1 MMSRYP
7 DPHAR
12 LACALAGLVQGEIIE
27 SRQTPWASATFAGA
41 RHHYVLR
48 VQHPNHHGL
57 DRLYEREFDLPGH
70 ILADIVLS
78 GKDNGTTGGIF
89 TVEALTVEDARP

>member
-1 MMSRYP
+1 MPRYP

-12 LACALAGLVQGEIIE
+12 LACALAGLAQAEILE

-48 VQHPNHHGL
+48 VPHPDNHGL
-57 DRLYEREFDLPGH
+57 DHLEEREFDLPGH

-78 GKDNGTTGGIF
+78 DRDDGTSGGIF

>member
-1 MMSRYP
+1 MPRYP

-12 LACALAGLVQGEIIE
+12 LACTLAELAQGEILE

-41 RHHYVLR
+41 RHHYVLH
-48 VQHPNHHGL
+48 VSHPDHHRL
-57 DRLYEREFDLPGH
+57 DHLEEREFDLPGH

-78 GKDNGTTGGIF
+78 GPDSGTSGGIF